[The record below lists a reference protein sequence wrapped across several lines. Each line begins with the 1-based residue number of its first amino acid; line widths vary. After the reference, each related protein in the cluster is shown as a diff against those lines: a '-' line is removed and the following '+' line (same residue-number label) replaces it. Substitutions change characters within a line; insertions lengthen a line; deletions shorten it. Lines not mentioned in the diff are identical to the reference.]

1 MMQKTK
7 RKRDKISSPGRGWRP
22 ALVNLIALACLLG
35 AAAAGSAQEA
45 PEAGGTAAAARA
57 VPQVASVS
65 EALEDES
72 FHYDP
77 AGRRDPFKSL
87 LDLQSKAKDVSMLP
101 PIQQLDLNE
110 IKIIGTRH
118 GEKLLETLLNREE
131 IAIAQD
137 LGDYYRISVDTRDL
151 NYNKYFIEGEQQI
164 SGKEDY
170 YTSNNTRILNVEEIK
185 EVLLKVDYIQEEL
198 GR

>member
-110 IKIIGTRH
+110 INIIGVILDEVEGPRVMVKAPNGQTFIVKKGMIVGKNE
-118 GEKLLETLLNREE
+118 GEVIEVTLQGVRVVEKFVDYVGQETLKETF
-131 IAIAQD
+131 IK
-137 LGDYYRISVDTRDL
+137 TR
-151 NYNKYFIEGEQQI
+151 
-164 SGKEDY
+164 SAGK
-170 YTSNNTRILNVEEIK
+170 
-185 EVLLKVDYIQEEL
+185 
-198 GR
+198 